1 MEVNNALQPT
11 DAQLGKLLVPD
22 HNKPIYML
30 NLLKFRQVAKYA
42 DGRETSLTGQEA
54 YALYALGVAKLLEG
68 FGGSLG
74 FSARVDSVMIGEVG
88 ELWDAVGIAMY
99 PSRAHMLEMVQ
110 SAAYQAIHVHRD
122 AGLAGQL
129 NIETTDALGA
139 WLGA

>member
-11 DAQLGKLLVPD
+11 DAQLGKLLAPEHD
-22 HNKPIYML
+22 KPIYML
-30 NLLKFRQVAKYA
+30 NLLKFRDSAEYA

-54 YALYALGVAKLLEG
+54 YALYAMGVSELLES

-74 FSARVDSVMIGEVG
+74 FSARIDSVLIGEVG

-99 PSRAHMLEMVQ
+99 PSRKHMLEMVQ
-110 SAAYQAIHVHRD
+110 SVAYQKIHVHRD

-129 NIETTDALGA
+129 NIETTDALGG
-139 WLGA
+139 WLGD